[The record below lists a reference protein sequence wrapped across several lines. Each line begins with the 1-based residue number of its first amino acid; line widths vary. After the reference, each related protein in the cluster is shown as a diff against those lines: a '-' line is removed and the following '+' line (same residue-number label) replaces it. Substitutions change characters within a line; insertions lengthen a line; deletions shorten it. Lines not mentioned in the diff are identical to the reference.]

1 MLENRTSAPNKIT
14 NSFPNSDLT
23 SFAIVNEAPVTKRT
37 RRVSSSYLPLR
48 WWQGPRG
55 DGVQRRDEE
64 SWNAEGL
71 SVPRQFGA
79 RMGERI
85 SRLIGIPKIPPGVG
99 ESSHSLAPPSLE
111 PIGSTSHRI
120 FITVPVTNKLLIP
133 CRVLDSPT
141 SAVSASTLSA
151 SPSSIH
157 DSLRSLLPYIPSLS
171 LYSFPPPSTIH
182 AVHTAKAKAR
192 LSRLSASSSNP
203 STQSLPSS
211 PYSDATF
218 LASLWLPAL
227 PLTAA
232 AAAAIRPSFSR
243 CFARVPKD
251 DVAHGCADVL

>member
-48 WWQGPRG
+48 WWQGSRG

-171 LYSFPPPSTIH
+171 LYSFPPPPPQYTQYIPPKLKPDLVASQPL
-182 AVHTAKAKAR
+182 R
-192 LSRLSASSSNP
+192 LTPQPNP
-203 STQSLPSS
+203 SPPLHTPTPLS
-211 PYSDATF
+211 
-218 LASLWLPAL
+218 WLL
-227 PLTAA
+227 SGCL
-232 AAAAIRPSFSR
+232 R
-243 CFARVPKD
+243 C
-251 DVAHGCADVL
+251 L